1 MSLSQQKV
9 IDNKS
14 LGDYNVFISQQKR
27 GEDMQ
32 EILRQMLNILI
43 DIASTLKHIEQEL
56 SEEKQHKVIKDA
68 VHHALVGEKFTPK
81 DF

>member
-1 MSLSQQKV
+1 MT
-9 IDNKS
+9 
-14 LGDYNVFISQQKR
+14 
-27 GEDMQ
+27 
-32 EILRQMLNILI
+32 EILKQMLNILI
-43 DIASTLKHIEQEL
+43 DIASTLKHIEQQL